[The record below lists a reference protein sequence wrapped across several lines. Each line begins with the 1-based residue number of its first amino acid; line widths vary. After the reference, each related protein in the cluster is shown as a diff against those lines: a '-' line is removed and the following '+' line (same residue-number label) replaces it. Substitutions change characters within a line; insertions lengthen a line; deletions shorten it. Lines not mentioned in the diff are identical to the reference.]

1 MREWRRKL
9 LATVL
14 GLRFGVWRMEKK
26 MGTYLRDMGLSYRVI
41 YGNGE
46 ESGVSIGFIV
56 SLQASS
62 FTAQCLGFGM
72 AWAID
77 CRP

>member
-1 MREWRRKL
+1 
-9 LATVL
+9 
-14 GLRFGVWRMEKK
+14 MEKK
-26 MGTYLRDMGLSYRVI
+26 IGSYRLGFEVRGLGNGKDMGTYLGDMGLSYRVI
-41 YGNGE
+41 YWNGE